1 MWMSNATRVKIW
13 CLLCGNQINKTV
25 GVGFSIWK
33 HFKSA
38 WVGKTSFYLVNC
50 NMLWLYL
57 YHITCMWGLLS
68 DVENNKIHTCIYIQ
82 NEPTNVRK
90 TFSTVHW
97 WCLCRQL
104 CTSTCYI
111 GYHTYWHNLLGR
123 FKYSWLISIL
133 SLINS
138 KLDLLYM
145 KTILLLHLF
154 IQSIYLV
161 QVLSHK
167 GYNGALA
174 DTWSCGVILY
184 VLLAGY
190 FPFDEVDLTTLY
202 GKVWFLIL

>member
-1 MWMSNATRVKIW
+1 
-13 CLLCGNQINKTV
+13 
-25 GVGFSIWK
+25 
-33 HFKSA
+33 
-38 WVGKTSFYLVNC
+38 
-50 NMLWLYL
+50 
-57 YHITCMWGLLS
+57 
-68 DVENNKIHTCIYIQ
+68 
-82 NEPTNVRK
+82 
-90 TFSTVHW
+90 
-97 WCLCRQL
+97 
-104 CTSTCYI
+104 
-111 GYHTYWHNLLGR
+111 
-123 FKYSWLISIL
+123 
-133 SLINS
+133 
-138 KLDLLYM
+138 M